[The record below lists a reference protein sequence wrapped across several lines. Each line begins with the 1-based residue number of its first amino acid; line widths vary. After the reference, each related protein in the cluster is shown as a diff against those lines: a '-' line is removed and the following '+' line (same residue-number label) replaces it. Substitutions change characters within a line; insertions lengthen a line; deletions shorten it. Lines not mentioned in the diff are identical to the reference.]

1 MPFEYPTNLVFLC
14 TGWVLNGQSSTYRT
28 TQNNIIFVNNVL
40 ATKKN
45 ICGNNVLATIFWQ
58 QCFGN
63 NVSATI
69 PADTQ
74 TRFRSNVFRFGNVTI
89 AKCVLAIVCVFRVR
103 RCHVMF
109 IFSKIQKVWSVMV
122 RGPGFASLRVHFL
135 TTAAKVDLNT
145 GRVKESVVCHLQHN
159 KNGKTARQK
168 R

>member
-1 MPFEYPTNLVFLC
+1 MPNIGNEVF
-14 TGWVLNGQSSTYRT
+14 Q
-28 TQNNIIFVNNVL
+28 QKKIFVNNVL
-40 ATKKN
+40 ATMFCGNN
-45 ICGNNVLATIFWQ
+45 ILATMFWQQYFGNNVL
-58 QCFGN
+58 
-63 NVSATI
+63 ATI

-74 TRFRSNVFRFGNVTI
+74 TRFRSNVFRFCNVTI
-89 AKCVLAIVCVFRVR
+89 AKCVFAIFCVFRMR

-109 IFSKIQKVWSVMV
+109 IFSQIQKVWSVMV